1 MRSDKNIAI
10 NLRESGKS
18 YNQISAS
25 LNIPKSTLSV
35 WLKNLSLSDDAKS
48 IIQSRVNSTAIKKL
62 IERNKN
68 QTVLAEERHKKIRI
82 LAKGEAKTLLSSPL
96 FLSGV
101 SLYWAEGYKQG
112 ANGSKWK
119 CVDFANSD
127 PDMIKLMIK
136 FFIKFFKIK
145 KSDINIQ
152 LMLHN
157 PKNSVNTVNFW
168 HKLTGVPKKN
178 FMKTC
183 SVLSRASLQKRNK
196 TLQYGTI
203 HLRVNNV
210 EHFFR
215 LIGWIDGLKQ
225 KLI

>member
-10 NLRESGKS
+10 KLRKSGKS

-25 LNIPKSTLSV
+25 LGIPKSTLSV
-35 WLKNLSLSDDAKS
+35 WLKDLLLSDDAKNK
-48 IIQSRVNSTAIKKL
+48 IQSRVNSTAIKKL

-68 QTVLAEERHKKIRI
+68 QTVLAKERHEKTRI
-82 LAKGEAKTLLSSPL
+82 AAKEEAGKLLSNPL

-127 PDMIKLMIK
+127 PDMIKLMVG

-145 KSDINIQ
+145 KSDISIQ
-152 LMLHN
+152 IMLHN
-157 PKNSVNTVNFW
+157 PENSSKTIDFW
-168 HKLTGVPKKN
+168 HKLTGVPKEN

>member
-10 NLRESGKS
+10 KLRKSGKS
-18 YNQISAS
+18 YNQISVS
-25 LNIPKSTLSV
+25 LGIPKSTLSV
-35 WLKNLSLSDDAKS
+35 WLKDLSLSDSAK
-48 IIQSRVNSTAIKKL
+48 IKIQSRVNSTAIKNL
-62 IERNKN
+62 IKRNKN
-68 QTVLAEERHKKIRI
+68 QTILAEERHERIRKIARE
-82 LAKGEAKTLLSSPL
+82 EAKILLSNPL
-96 FLSGV
+96 FISGV

-127 PDMIKLMIK
+127 PDMIKLMVK

-157 PKNSVNTVNFW
+157 PKNSSKTIDFW
-168 HKLTGVPKKN
+168 HKLTGIPKEN

-183 SVLSRASLQKRNK
+183 SVLSKASLQKRNK

-215 LIGWIDGLKQ
+215 LIGWIDSLKQ

>member
-10 NLRESGKS
+10 KLRKSGKS
-18 YNQISAS
+18 YNQISTI
-25 LNIPKSTLSV
+25 LDIPKSTLST
-35 WLKNLSLSDDAKS
+35 WLKDIFLSDNAKS
-48 IIQSRVNSTAIKKL
+48 KIQSRVSATAIKKL
-62 IERNKN
+62 IERNKE
-68 QTVLAEERHKKIRI
+68 QTI
-82 LAKGEAKTLLSSPL
+82 LAKRRHEEIRKIGKKEAKKLLINPL

-127 PDMIKLMIK
+127 PDMIKLMVN

-157 PKNSVNTVNFW
+157 LDNSSKVIDFW
-168 HKLTGVPKKN
+168 HKLTGVPKDN

-183 SVLSRASLQKRNK
+183 SALSRASLQKRNK

-210 EHFFR
+210 QYFFR
-215 LIGWIDGLKQ
+215 LIGWIDGLKE